1 MMLSLRHL
9 AILAALLV
17 MSGCAALPPLQPPS
31 LPPSSRPSTP
41 SQPSQ
46 PMPTAPMPPLPLP
59 PPELPVPPRP
69 EPPGLPPAEPPAL
82 AVPSENS
89 AVVALLRKSQE
100 QSSAGQLDAASASL
114 ERALRIE
121 PRNPVLWQRLARVR
135 LEQKDYQQAE
145 NLAAK
150 SNSLAGSDRRL
161 RGENWRIIGEA
172 RSRRGDRAGA
182 KAAFERAA
190 RE

>member
-1 MMLSLRHL
+1 MRLRLGNIAAIATILL
-9 AILAALLV
+9 AT
-17 MSGCAALPPLQPPS
+17 GCAALPPLSPPWTPPAPS
-31 LPPSSRPSTP
+31 QRPAPLPSQEPEFLPPS
-41 SQPSQ
+41 
-46 PMPTAPMPPLPLP
+46 A
-59 PPELPVPPRP
+59 
-69 EPPGLPPAEPPAL
+69 PPAVMA
-82 AVPSENS
+82 PSENN
-89 AVVALLRKSQE
+89 AVVALLQKSQS

-121 PRNPVLWQRLARVR
+121 PRNPVLWQKLARVR

-150 SNSLAGSDRRL
+150 SNALAGKDRRL
-161 RGENWRIIGEA
+161 RSENWRIIGEA
-172 RSRRGDRAGA
+172 RSKRGDRAGA

>member
-17 MSGCAALPPLQPPS
+17 MSGCAALPPLLPPS

-46 PMPTAPMPPLPLP
+46 PMPPPPVPLP
-59 PPELPVPPRP
+59 PPELPVPPP
-69 EPPGLPPAEPPAL
+69 LEPAGLPPAEPPAL

>member
-1 MMLSLRHL
+1 MTCRLGYLTTL
-9 AILAALLV
+9 TLLLLAA
-17 MSGCAALPPLQPPS
+17 GCTVVP
-31 LPPSSRPSTP
+31 
-41 SQPSQ
+41 QPSI
-46 PMPTAPMPPLPLP
+46 PWTPPPRSTAPPPPVPAPMPPPAEPAVIP
-59 PPELPVPPRP
+59 PV
-69 EPPGLPPAEPPAL
+69 LPPAEPQYIPPAAPPVL
-82 AVPSENS
+82 PAPSENA
-89 AVVALLRKSQE
+89 AVVALLQKSQS
-100 QSSAGQLDAASASL
+100 QSSAGQLDAAGASL

-135 LEQKDYQQAE
+135 LEQKDYPQAE

-150 SNSLAGSDRRL
+150 SNALAGRDGRL
-161 RGENWRIIGEA
+161 RAENWRIIGEA

>member
-1 MMLSLRHL
+1 MRLRLGNIAAIATILL
-9 AILAALLV
+9 AT
-17 MSGCAALPPLQPPS
+17 GCAALPPLSPPWTPPAPS
-31 LPPSSRPSTP
+31 PRPAPLPSQEPEFLPPS
-41 SQPSQ
+41 
-46 PMPTAPMPPLPLP
+46 A
-59 PPELPVPPRP
+59 
-69 EPPGLPPAEPPAL
+69 PPAVL
-82 AVPSENS
+82 APSENN
-89 AVVALLRKSQE
+89 AVVALLQKSQS

-121 PRNPVLWQRLARVR
+121 PRNPVLWQKLARVR

-150 SNSLAGSDRRL
+150 SNALAGKDRRL
-161 RGENWRIIGEA
+161 RSENWRIIGEA
-172 RSRRGDRAGA
+172 RSKRGDRAGA

>member
-1 MMLSLRHL
+1 MTFRLGH
-9 AILAALLV
+9 LAALAIVLV
-17 MSGCAALPPLQPPS
+17 ASGCTVLPQPSIPRTPPPRPASPPPVVPAPRPPPAQPVFIPPAEPQLPAEPESIPPSAPPLQP
-31 LPPSSRPSTP
+31 
-41 SQPSQ
+41 
-46 PMPTAPMPPLPLP
+46 A
-59 PPELPVPPRP
+59 
-69 EPPGLPPAEPPAL
+69 
-82 AVPSENS
+82 PSENA
-89 AVVALLRKSQE
+89 AVVALLQKSQS

-135 LEQKDYQQAE
+135 LEQKDYLQAE

-150 SNSLAGSDRRL
+150 SNALSGRDQRL
-161 RGENWRIIGEA
+161 RGDNWRIIGEA

-190 RE
+190 QE

>member
-1 MMLSLRHL
+1 MIIRLGHLTTL
-9 AILAALLV
+9 AIMLLAA
-17 MSGCAALPPLQPPS
+17 GCSIVPEPSISWPPPS
-31 LPPSSRPSTP
+31 RPTTPPPRAP
-41 SQPSQ
+41 
-46 PMPTAPMPPLPLP
+46 APMPPVAEPVFIP
-59 PPELPVPPRP
+59 PPETPEPQYIPPSVPPP
-69 EPPGLPPAEPPAL
+69 LPA
-82 AVPSENS
+82 PSENA
-89 AVVALLRKSQE
+89 AVMALLQKSQG
-100 QSSAGQLDAASASL
+100 QSSAGQLDDAGASL

-135 LEQKDYQQAE
+135 LEQKDYPQAE

-150 SNSLAGSDRRL
+150 SNTLAGRDQRL
-161 RGENWRIIGEA
+161 RSENWRIIGEA